1 MEWRLVSPFH
11 RVIWSCDMG
20 RMTLRDAKY
29 FRLRQS
35 LSPSSWCQQLN
46 NYTNDR
52 IALHD
57 ALHHHRPY
65 VLLVKFV
72 KIGRVYFLS
81 YLFFYSH
88 SSLISFRI
96 TSQLLLNCDLSFSS
110 HLSFY
115 KLFSR
120 VYSTTTRPTDMVQLA
135 CVAVHKRRC
144 SPYKELV
151 LFTVIRTGHCSFLF
165 LLAWVNYRLL
175 HQRTQNMEY
184 FKPFFLVHLGETSG
198 TVYPFWHK
206 KKSEKRK
213 SWGWQ
218 ELEVN

>member
-1 MEWRLVSPFH
+1 
-11 RVIWSCDMG
+11 
-20 RMTLRDAKY
+20 
-29 FRLRQS
+29 
-35 LSPSSWCQQLN
+35 LN

-72 KIGRVYFLS
+72 KIGRVYFLP

-96 TSQLLLNCDLSFSS
+96 PFLLTSQLLLNCDLSFSS

-144 SPYKELV
+144 SPYKGTCFIHGYQNGPL
-151 LFTVIRTGHCSFLF
+151 LFFISPSVSQLSSATSKNSKYGIFQALLPCPFRRNIRNSLSFL
-165 LLAWVNYRLL
+165 
-175 HQRTQNMEY
+175 T
-184 FKPFFLVHLGETSG
+184 
-198 TVYPFWHK
+198 
-206 KKSEKRK
+206 
-213 SWGWQ
+213 
-218 ELEVN
+218 